1 MAAIQK
7 EIAAYDRIQD
17 TLEANHFG
25 EWAVVYDEELVGTYQ
40 SFEIAARNAV
50 KRFGQGPYLIR
61 QVGAPREPLMILS
74 EYEGANVVG

>member
-7 EIAAYDRIQD
+7 EIVAYDHLRGA
-17 TLEANHFG
+17 LEANHFG

-40 SFEIAARNAV
+40 SFELAAREAV

-61 QVGAPREPLMILS
+61 QVGAPRDPLMILS
-74 EYEGANVVG
+74 QNMSFNAVG